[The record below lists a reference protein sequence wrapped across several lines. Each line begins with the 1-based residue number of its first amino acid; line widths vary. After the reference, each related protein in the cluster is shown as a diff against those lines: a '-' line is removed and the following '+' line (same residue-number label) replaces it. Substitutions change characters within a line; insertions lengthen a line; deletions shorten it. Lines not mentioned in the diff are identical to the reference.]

1 VERDRHEEVASLANE
16 DGDQCR
22 TDRLRER
29 LPTGGEE
36 AKQRQGEE
44 CGCVQD
50 GRDAR
55 EAGAVGD
62 MVGVRSDLLESHIRG
77 LAACT
82 PPWRSRTRTDAVEG
96 GLCACSHSA
105 WSDLDWSAA
114 RRASGGRPLAA
125 GCLRRRWPAPLP
137 TETDREAV
145 CEVQLVARG
154 QFGGTVHGV

>member
-1 VERDRHEEVASLANE
+1 VVVWCRYGRGSDDARNASLCVEQDRHDDVASLANE
-16 DGDQCR
+16 DGDPCR

-82 PPWRSRTRTDAVEG
+82 PPWRSRTRTDAVEE
-96 GLCACSHSA
+96 ASA
-105 WSDLDWSAA
+105 PARTRPGRTWSAA
-114 RRASGGRPLAA
+114 RRASGG
-125 GCLRRRWPAPLP
+125 P
-137 TETDREAV
+137 TSGRIASDGGSQRV
-145 CEVQLVARG
+145 CTTA
-154 QFGGTVHGV
+154 